1 MKHPRLK
8 QVSSLVMAVIMTL
21 AMVMPANVMTAMAA
35 PNSKQITILGTSD
48 LHGRIYPWDYASDKE
63 DAGVGYAKVASV
75 VKEVRAKNPNTIVV
89 DAGDTIQDNSIELFQ
104 KDAKNPMIEAMNTI
118 GYDSWTLGNHEFNF
132 GLDILGKV
140 IKQSNATVLAA
151 NIYKQ
156 DGTRF
161 VAPYKIVE
169 KDGVKVALI
178 GMIAPYVPRWE
189 ASTPE
194 HFKGL
199 KFTDPIAETKK
210 VIEELKGKADVLVGV
225 MHIGKDAEYDGAG
238 VEAIAKANPE
248 LAAVVC
254 GHAHSDIAGD
264 LVNGVLIVEPSS
276 NGKKVSKIDLTLEK
290 QGDKWT
296 VTDKKNENIETAKYE
311 ADKDMLAKFK
321 YVHDKSQANANEI
334 VGKVGEDFI
343 KGTEILPGIPKIQV
357 EDTALIDLINKVQ
370 MVNAKTDIS
379 SAAAFKT
386 DINLLKGDFKKKDA
400 VNIYK
405 YDNTLI
411 GAKITGKQLKNYME
425 WSAKYFNQ
433 YKEGDLT
440 VSFNPDIRAYNYD
453 MFAGVNYTIDISKPV
468 GQRIKD
474 LTFKGKPVTDDMSFT
489 IAMNNYRFGGLV
501 SDGILSADSKIYD
514 SYELMG
520 DNGRIRD
527 LIGKYISEI
536 GEVKPECD
544 NNWKLVGYN
553 FDQPQK
559 DLVYDMVKAGAIK
572 LPTSQDGR
580 TPNVR
585 ALNVNDPEVKALSNV
600 KKLDVLSINDF
611 HGAVKEN
618 GKSVGA
624 AKLVNE
630 IKTAKAT
637 NPNTIFVA
645 GGDLFQGT
653 PESNLLKGEPVA
665 AVLKEAGLS
674 VSAIGN
680 HELDWQMDLLST
692 WAEKGG
698 FEFLCANMYDTA
710 KDELISYAKPYK
722 IVDMNG
728 TKVAFIGLI
737 TPETKTSTK
746 PTNVQG
752 FEFKNPEDVLPK
764 YIKEVKD
771 QGADVV
777 IALGHSGA
785 KQDSK
790 TKAITGEVEAIA
802 KVPGVDAIVAG
813 HTHEKVSGTVNNVP
827 VVMAMHSGRA
837 LGKLTILVDKDTNKL
852 VKAYT
857 NADVLYERSATLKED
872 AATKAIVDKYVKD
885 LEPLTSEVLGEAKVD
900 LDHESREATL
910 MGEWAATIMKDTAKT
925 DVAIQN
931 GGGLRCSIPQGQV
944 TMGQLYQL
952 MPFDNTLYTL
962 KLTGKELKQAVENG
976 IGSPTFRF
984 GQVAGLYVTYDMT
997 KPYGERIVSITLENG
1012 EAIVDDKEYTVAT
1025 NDFMADGG
1033 DNYTMFRN
1041 AKDKHNTNI
1050 PIRDVLVESIK
1061 KAKTIK
1067 PEYKGYQKPVEASKD
1082 QKVTQ
1087 LPVKSESLPKAA

>member
-21 AMVMPANVMTAMAA
+21 AMVMPANTMTAMAA
-35 PNSKQITILGTSD
+35 QGSKQITILGTSD

-63 DAGVGYAKVASV
+63 DAAAGYAKVATV

-132 GLDILGKV
+132 GLDLLGKV
-140 IKQSNATVLAA
+140 MKQSNATVLAA
-151 NIYKQ
+151 NIYKE
-156 DGTRF
+156 DGKRF
-161 VAPYKIVE
+161 ATPYKIVE

-189 ASTPE
+189 ASTPD

-199 KFTDPIAETKK
+199 KFTDPVQETKK
-210 VIEELKGKADVLVGV
+210 VIAELKGKADVFVGV
-225 MHIGKDAEYDGAG
+225 MHIGKEAEYGADGVAD
-238 VEAIAKANPE
+238 IAKANPE
-248 LAAVVC
+248 LAAVIC
-254 GHAHSDIAGD
+254 GHAHSDIAGE
-264 LVNGVLIVEPSS
+264 LINGVLVVEPASA
-276 NGKKVSKIDLTLEK
+276 GKKVSQIDLSLEK
-290 QGDKWT
+290 QADKW
-296 VTDKKNENIETAKYE
+296 VVSDKKAQNIDVAKYE
-311 ADKDMLAKFK
+311 ADKGMLDKFK
-321 YVHDKSQANANEI
+321 YVHEKSQANANI
-334 VGKVGEDFI
+334 VVGKVAEDFI
-343 KGTEILPGIPKIQV
+343 KQPEILPGLPRMQV

-370 MVNAKTDIS
+370 MIYAKTDLS
-379 SAAAFKT
+379 SAAAFRS
-386 DINLLKGDFKKKDA
+386 DMNLLKGDFKKKDA
-400 VNIYK
+400 VNVYK

-411 GAKITGKQLKNYME
+411 GAKITGKQLKAYME

-433 YKEGDLT
+433 AKAGDLT
-440 VSFNPDIRAYNYD
+440 VSFNPDVRLYNYD
-453 MFAGVNYTIDISKPV
+453 MFAGVNYSIDISKPA
-468 GQRIKD
+468 GQRICD

-514 SYELMG
+514 SYALMG

-527 LIGKYISEI
+527 LIGEYMAKA
-536 GEVKPECD
+536 GDVKPECD

-553 FDQPQK
+553 FDNPVK

-572 LPTSQDGR
+572 LPTSEDGR
-580 TPNVR
+580 TPNVKS
-585 ALNVNDPEVKALSNV
+585 LNVNDQEIKALSNV

-611 HGAVKEN
+611 HGAVKES

-624 AKLVNE
+624 AKLINE
-630 IKTAKAT
+630 VKTAKAA

-665 AVLKEAGLS
+665 AVLKEAGLT

-680 HELDWQMDLLST
+680 HELDWQIELLST

-698 FEFLCANMYDTA
+698 FEFLCSNMYDE
-710 KDELISYAKPYK
+710 KGELISYAKPYK

-728 TKVAFIGLI
+728 TKVAFIGVI

-746 PTNVQG
+746 PSNIKG
-752 FEFKNPEDVLPK
+752 IEFKNPEEVLPK
-764 YIKEVKD
+764 YIAEVKEK
-771 QGADVV
+771 GADIV
-777 IALGHSGA
+777 ITLGHSGA
-785 KQDSK
+785 TQDSK

-802 KVPGVDAIVAG
+802 KVPGVDAIIAG
-813 HTHEKVSGTVNNVP
+813 HTHQKVSGTVNNVP

-837 LGKLTILVDKDTNKL
+837 LGKLTMLVDKDTNKL

-857 NADVLYERSATLKED
+857 SADVLYERPGTLKED
-872 AATKAIVDKYVKD
+872 AATKAIVDQYTKALD
-885 LEPLTSEVLGEAKVD
+885 PMTSEVIGETAAD
-900 LDHESREATL
+900 LEHDGQAGTL
-910 MGEWAATIMKDTAKT
+910 MGEWAATIMKETAKT

-931 GGGLRCSIPQGQV
+931 GGGLRCSIPKGQV

-962 KLTGKELKQAVENG
+962 KVTGKDLKAAVENG
-976 IGSPTFRF
+976 IGSPTFKF
-984 GQVAGLYVTYDMT
+984 GQVAGLYVTYDMS
-997 KPYGERIVSITLENG
+997 KPYGQRVVSMTLENG
-1012 EAIVDDKEYTVAT
+1012 EKIVDDKEYTVAT

-1033 DNYTMFRN
+1033 DNYVVFKS
-1041 AKDKHNTNI
+1041 AKDKVNTNI
-1050 PIRDVLVESIK
+1050 PIRDVLVDSIK
-1061 KAKTIK
+1061 KEKTIK
-1067 PEYKGYQKPVEASKD
+1067 PEYKGYQKSVETEKGAT
-1082 QKVTQ
+1082 VTE
-1087 LPVKSESLPKAA
+1087 LPVKTESLPKAA